1 MEKLTISNKYLTA
14 EISTLGAELKSLRH
28 CGEEWL
34 WSGDKAVW
42 SGQAPI
48 LFPICGALSNDK
60 FIYENREYFLPKHG
74 FIRRLEFEI
83 EKADKTSAT
92 FLFVSNKETRK
103 IYPFDFEFRA
113 SFSLCES
120 SLSVCF
126 CVKNTGHRP
135 MPYALGSHEA
145 YSCPHGIEEWSVEF
159 EKREE
164 FKRIKPCGSLLTHE
178 KEQFAK
184 GGYSFDLKNEYFYD
198 DAIILEDIVSRKLCL
213 KNRRTSQRI
222 DIDFC
227 GNDYLLIWT
236 KPCAEFIC
244 IEPWSALPDFTDSDN
259 RLENKKG
266 IITLS
271 PSECRE
277 HLHTITLSK

>member
-1 MEKLTISNKYLTA
+1 MEKLAISNEYLRA
-14 EISTLGAELKSLRH
+14 EISTLGAELKSLKYR
-28 CGEEWL
+28 EEEML

-74 FIRRLEFEI
+74 FIRNVEFEI

-92 FLFVSNKETRK
+92 FLFVSNEETRR

-113 SFSLCES
+113 IFHLRKNSL
-120 SLSVCF
+120 VVRF
-126 CVKNTGHRP
+126 NVKNTGQHP
-135 MPYALGSHEA
+135 MLYAVGSHEA

-164 FKRIKPCGSLLTHE
+164 FKRTKLCGSLLTHE

-184 GGYSFDLKNEYFYD
+184 IGYSFDLKNEYFYD
-198 DAIILEDIVSRKLCL
+198 DAIVLEDIASRKLCL
-213 KNRRTSQRI
+213 KNRRTGRSV

-236 KPCAEFIC
+236 KPCAEFVC
-244 IEPWSALPDFTDSDN
+244 IEPWSALPDFADSNN

-271 PSECRE
+271 PSKCRE
-277 HLHTITLSK
+277 HVHIITISN